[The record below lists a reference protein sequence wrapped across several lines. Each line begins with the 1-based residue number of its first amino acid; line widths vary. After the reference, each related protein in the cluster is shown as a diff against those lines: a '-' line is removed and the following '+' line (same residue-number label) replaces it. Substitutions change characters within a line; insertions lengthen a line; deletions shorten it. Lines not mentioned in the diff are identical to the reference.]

1 MNYQKYLA
9 IIIPKAGLKHLKAT
23 YLTWAGV
30 GFIGSYVA
38 TALDEYAEVAYAA
51 YYTNAVNE
59 AVGYKFWI
67 LLSVIGLLLLCASL
81 PLIYLAEHLNRFEI
95 TAKKLRQ
102 LTYTFFVVAFD
113 EGALMI
119 GILVANFLH
128 ASEKV
133 TLLASKSFL
142 FSDIGFFVLL
152 ALCLANTL
160 LWLLGEAIYNH
171 DDQQVSGLID
181 WLIKTPLKF
190 ALPAYLVI
198 SGLFV
203 HLITDQ

>member
-51 YYTNAVNE
+51 YYTNAVND

-67 LLSVIGLLLLCASL
+67 LLSVIGLLLLCVSL
-81 PLIYLAEHLNRFEI
+81 PLVYLAEQLKRFERVA
-95 TAKKLRQ
+95 TRLRQ

-119 GILVANFLH
+119 GILVANFFH
-128 ASEKV
+128 ASEKAS
-133 TLLASKSFL
+133 LLASKSFL
-142 FSDIGFFVLL
+142 FSDIGFFALVG
-152 ALCLANTL
+152 LCLANTL
-160 LWLLGEAIYNH
+160 LWLLGEALYNH
-171 DDQQVSGLID
+171 NVQQVLGVID
-181 WLIKTPLKF
+181 WLIKTPLKY
-190 ALPAYLVI
+190 ALPAYFVM

-203 HLITDQ
+203 HLITHQ

>member
-9 IIIPKAGLKHLKAT
+9 IIIPKAGLTHLKAT

-51 YYTNAVNE
+51 YYTNAVND

-67 LLSVIGLLLLCASL
+67 LLSVIGLLLLCVNL
-81 PLIYLAEHLNRFEI
+81 PLVYLAEHLKRFEKVA
-95 TAKKLRQ
+95 TRLRQ

-119 GILVANFLH
+119 GILVANFFH
-128 ASEKV
+128 ASEKAS
-133 TLLASKSFL
+133 LLASKSFL
-142 FSDIGFFVLL
+142 FSDIGFL
-152 ALCLANTL
+152 ALVGLCLANTL
-160 LWLLGEAIYNH
+160 LWLLGEALYNH
-171 DDQQVSGLID
+171 NDQQVSGVID
-181 WLIKTPLKF
+181 WLIKTPLKY
-190 ALPAYLVI
+190 ALPAYLVM

-203 HLITDQ
+203 HLITHQ